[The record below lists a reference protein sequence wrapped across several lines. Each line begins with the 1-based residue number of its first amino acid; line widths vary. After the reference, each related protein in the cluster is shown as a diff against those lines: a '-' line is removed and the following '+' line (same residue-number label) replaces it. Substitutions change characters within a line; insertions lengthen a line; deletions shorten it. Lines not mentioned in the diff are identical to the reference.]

1 MKLYSG
7 ETLKGVM
14 VLKDDNN
21 QPISDL
27 SGYDIFIMLRNKFDD
42 YQVVLHKD
50 DLDIS
55 GSQIGFEFSS
65 SQTSKLNQAG
75 IFELKVI
82 KDNVVKIAK
91 EELFYII
98 DNEIKNVD

>member
-1 MKLYSG
+1 MKIYAG
-7 ETLKGVM
+7 ETIKGVM
-14 VLKDDNN
+14 VLKDDND

-27 SGYDIFIMLRNKFDD
+27 SRYDIFIMIRNKFDD
-42 YQVVLHKD
+42 YQVVLRKD
-50 DLDIS
+50 NLSIS

-75 IFELKVI
+75 VFELKVI

>member
-1 MKLYSG
+1 MKIYAG

-14 VLKDDNN
+14 VLKDEND

-42 YQVVLHKD
+42 YQVVLRKE
-50 DLDIS
+50 DLSIS

-65 SQTSKLNQAG
+65 LQTSKLNQAG

-82 KDNVVKIAK
+82 KDSVVKIAK
-91 EELFYII
+91 EELFYIV

>member
-1 MKLYSG
+1 MKIYAG

-42 YQVVLHKD
+42 YQVVLRKG
-50 DLDIS
+50 DLSIS
-55 GSQIGFEFSS
+55 GSQ
-65 SQTSKLNQAG
+65 
-75 IFELKVI
+75 
-82 KDNVVKIAK
+82 
-91 EELFYII
+91 
-98 DNEIKNVD
+98 